1 MRDVAKRFNAD
12 LNREFKKGDLRP
24 KIVLTKRY
32 PQDGRLFQSYIK
44 TKTDADGFYLE
55 SWVLPKEKLKSLREK
70 KAGEKEAKEIAEIRK
85 RLAKNIIEEW

>member
-55 SWVLPKEKLKSLREK
+55 SWVLPQDKLQYLREK
-70 KAGEKEAKEIAEIRK
+70 QTKEKEAIEVAKIRK
-85 RLAKNIIEEW
+85 KLAKNIIEEW